1 MNNNN
6 YDSIKGK
13 DEVETNTET
22 PRFIKDLEVSEL
34 PEKSKLVIDQEHY
47 RIGKPIRKTIRAK
60 IIHD

>member
-6 YDSIKGK
+6 YDNIK
-13 DEVETNTET
+13 DEVNTNTET
-22 PRFIKDLEVSEL
+22 PRFIKDLKVSEL

-47 RIGKPIRKTIRAK
+47 RIGKPTRKTIRAK

>member
-6 YDSIKGK
+6 YDNMK
-13 DEVETNTET
+13 DEVYTNTDT
-22 PRFIKDLEVSEL
+22 PRFSKDLEGSEL
-34 PEKSKLVIDQEHY
+34 PEKSKLVIEQEHY